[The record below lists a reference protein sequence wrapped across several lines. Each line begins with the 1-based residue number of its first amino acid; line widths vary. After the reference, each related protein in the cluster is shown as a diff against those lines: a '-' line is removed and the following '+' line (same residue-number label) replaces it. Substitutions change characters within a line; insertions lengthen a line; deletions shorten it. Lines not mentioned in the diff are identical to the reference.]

1 MQPQSFNTGLILF
14 STLRKELLYQQ
25 RSIELEMDFIKII
38 YTILCNLS
46 NEQFLVKLPSGNIE
60 ENGALY
66 SCRCIAIHIDN
77 ISK

>member
-46 NEQFLVKLPSGNIE
+46 NEQFLVMLPSGNIE
-60 ENGALY
+60 ENNSLY
-66 SCRCIAIHIDN
+66 SCRCIAIQIDN